1 MVTRRFATLLL
12 LTVALA
18 GCANN
23 GGAGSTSAASA
34 PSSSASTSP
43 ASASSGS
50 ASPGSASPGSSGS
63 VSRAPSVEPSGKP
76 TAAGARTI
84 SGTVVEGVEPQC
96 LILRDSGGSHVLFF
110 DDETLRAA
118 ARVGSRVTLT
128 GRSEPTMMTT
138 CQQGVAFIVSSVKP
152 G

>member
-12 LTVALA
+12 LTVVLA

-23 GGAGSTSAASA
+23 GNGAGSTSAASA
-34 PSSSASTSP
+34 PASPVSTSP
-43 ASASSGS
+43 TSASPGSASSGS
-50 ASPGSASPGSSGS
+50 ASPS
-63 VSRAPSVEPSGKP
+63 PSVEPSGKP
-76 TAAGARTI
+76 AAAGARTI
-84 SGTVVEGVEPQC
+84 SGTVVEGVEPHC

-138 CQQGVAFIVSSVKP
+138 CQQGVPFIVASVRKN
-152 G
+152 